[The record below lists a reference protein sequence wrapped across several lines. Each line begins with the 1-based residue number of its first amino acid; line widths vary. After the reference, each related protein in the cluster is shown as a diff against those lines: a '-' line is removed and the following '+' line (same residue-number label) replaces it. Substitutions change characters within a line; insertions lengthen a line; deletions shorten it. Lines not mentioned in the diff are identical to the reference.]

1 MSKFF
6 LDTNILLYTLDANDK
21 SKQAKARKLIQT
33 VIEQDISVISTQ
45 VLQEFYVASTT
56 KLGVEPLLAKSIMR
70 SFENMEIVQITP
82 YLIGEAVDTSILN
95 VISFW
100 DSLIVVAAESA
111 RCELLYSEDLNSGQI
126 IRGVMIENPFSD

>member
-1 MSKFF
+1 VSKFF

-33 VIEQDISVISTQ
+33 VTEQNILVISTQ